1 MIALVIVGIVVLV
14 WSACAVG
21 GAADDVMA
29 TWAAETRTPET
40 EATE

>member
-1 MIALVIVGIVVLV
+1 MIALVIVGIVVLM
-14 WSACAVG
+14 WSACALG

-29 TWAAETRTPET
+29 AWAEETLEA